1 MMIDSDDLH
10 DLAPERNDVVRI
22 ERLTHHI
29 QRIREDQMDE
39 IRATTHSE
47 QKGGELWIRR

>member
-1 MMIDSDDLH
+1 MKENLDDVLNAH
-10 DLAPERNDVVRI
+10 NDIVRI

-39 IRATTHSE
+39 IRAT
-47 QKGGELWIRR
+47 QLLANKRR

>member
-1 MMIDSDDLH
+1 MMTDSADLH
-10 DLAPERNDVVRI
+10 SIAQEHDAVVRI

-39 IRATTHSE
+39 IRATVRSE
-47 QKGGELWIRR
+47 QKMR